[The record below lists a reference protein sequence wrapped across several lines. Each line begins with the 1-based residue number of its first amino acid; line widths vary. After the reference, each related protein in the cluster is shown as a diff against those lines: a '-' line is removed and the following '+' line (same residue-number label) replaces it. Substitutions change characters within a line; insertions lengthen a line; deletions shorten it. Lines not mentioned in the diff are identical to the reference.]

1 MGDGF
6 WGAKQKSRGARIINA
21 AVNHVIGTD
30 PTVINNLN
38 RDKALVL
45 RCDLHD
51 FRVKVGRQLAQDFTT
66 TFAADTATITA
77 HGLITE
83 DGPYHL
89 FTTTTLPDPLAVDT
103 DVFVI
108 KTDANTIKFALSQQD
123 ARDNVPIDLT
133 DNGTG
138 THTLGE
144 EAAAVMPAAASSL
157 GEGWFL
163 LKAGDEIVLA
173 APRAVTVIGFGAAPV
188 LTWYQPG

>member
-1 MGDGF
+1 MTSGF
-6 WGAKQKSRGARIINA
+6 WGAKDKSRGARVVNA
-21 AVNHVIGTD
+21 AVNHVIGTT
-30 PTVINNLN
+30 PTVIDNLN
-38 RDKALVL
+38 TNRMLSL

-77 HGLITE
+77 HGLATG

-89 FTTTTLPDPLAVDT
+89 FTDGTLPDPLVVDT
-103 DVFVI
+103 GVFVI
-108 KTDANTIKFALSQQD
+108 RTDANTIKFALSHAD
-123 ARDNVPIDLT
+123 ALANIPIVLID
-133 DNGTG
+133 DGTG

-144 EAAAVMPAAASSL
+144 QAAALMPTAASSL
-157 GEGWFL
+157 GEGWIL
-163 LKAGDEIVLA
+163 MKAGDEIFMA